1 MEKILVSSCLM
12 GAPVRYDGR
21 AKTLENQLLATWR
34 AEGRLVTLCPEMAA
48 GLPTPRPPVEIAP
61 GADAETVLGG
71 RAGVYDKDGLDW
83 TGEFALGAQLAVDL
97 VLEQQC
103 RFALLTDGSPSCGST
118 FVYSGHFDGQRQ
130 PGEGLVAHRLRKMGV
145 SVFAPDQLR
154 ELADAV
160 EEAEN
165 TAS

>member
-21 AKTLENQLLATWR
+21 AKTLENRLLATWR
-34 AEGRLVTLCPEMAA
+34 AEGRLLTLCPEMAA

-61 GADAETVLGG
+61 GADAKAVLSG

-83 TGEFALGAQLAVDL
+83 TGEFTLGAQLAAEL
-97 VLEQQC
+97 VREQRC
-103 RFALLTDGSPSCGST
+103 RFALLTDGSPSCGSS
-118 FVYSGHFDGQRQ
+118 FVYSGRFDGQRQ
-130 PGEGLVAHRLRKMGV
+130 PGEGLVAHRLRQLGV
-145 SVFAPDQLR
+145 AVFAPDQLR

-160 EEAEN
+160 AEAEN